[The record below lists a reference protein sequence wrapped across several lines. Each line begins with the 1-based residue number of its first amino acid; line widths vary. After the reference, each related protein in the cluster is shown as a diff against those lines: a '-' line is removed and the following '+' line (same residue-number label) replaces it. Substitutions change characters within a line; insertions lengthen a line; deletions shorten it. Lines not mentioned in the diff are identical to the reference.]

1 MEVAF
6 LNSLISRSAG
16 GVFEVQ
22 RRLAQNLIQIPG
34 VRIKIF
40 GSEDEYTQ
48 EDKDLWQPLQ
58 PIVNKTIGPLS
69 FCYSPGLIKLLKNS
83 GSELIHLHVLWLY
96 PSVAALRSKLP
107 YITTTHGM
115 LDSWAVR
122 NSRFKKK
129 MVGLIYE
136 RAALNKA
143 SCLHAFTKQE
153 YIDIR
158 NFGLKNPVCILPN
171 GVDIPLDIQ
180 EVKMANPVWNGL
192 IECGKKVLLY
202 LGRIHPKKGL
212 TNLIKAWKSVQ
223 KLDKSSEWVL
233 AIVGWDRD
241 GYELEL
247 KEMSRNLELE
257 GSILFLGPQFN
268 KNRDL
273 CFAHANAFILPSFSE
288 GLPMAVLE
296 AWAYS
301 LPVIMTK
308 QCNLSEGFEQN
319 AAIETDTSIESIAH
333 GLTQLFSS
341 SKNDRQQMGNAGNK
355 LVIAK
360 FNWSMIAKEMHKTY
374 QWILGE
380 GQLPEHIILK

>member
-22 RRLAQNLIQIPG
+22 RRLAHHLIQIPN
-34 VRIKIF
+34 VEIKIF
-40 GSEDEYTQ
+40 GSEDEHTK
-48 EDKDLWQPLQ
+48 EDLELWHPLQ
-58 PIVNKTIGPLS
+58 PVVNKTIGPLS

-83 GSELIHLHVLWLY
+83 GLDLIHLHVLWLY
-96 PSVAALRSKLP
+96 PSIAALCSKLP

-129 MVGLIYE
+129 IVAFMYE
-136 RAALNKA
+136 KAALKNA

-171 GVDIPLDIQ
+171 GVDVPLNIQ
-180 EVKMANPVWNGL
+180 ELKAAKPVWDGL
-192 IECGKKVLLY
+192 IKCEKKVLLY

-223 KLDKSSEWVL
+223 KLGKSSDWVL
-233 AIVGWDRD
+233 AIVGWDRG

-247 KEMSRNLELE
+247 KEISKNLELDK
-257 GSILFLGPQFN
+257 SIFFLGPQFKKN
-268 KNRDL
+268 KDL
-273 CFAHANAFILPSFSE
+273 CFAHASAFILPSFSE

-296 AWAYS
+296 AWAYT
-301 LPVIMTK
+301 LPVVMTK
-308 QCNLSEGFEQN
+308 QCNLPEGFDQN
-319 AAIETDTSIESIAH
+319 AAIEIGTSIDGIVN

-341 SKNDRQQMGNAGNK
+341 SKNDLQQMGNAGNK
-355 LVIAK
+355 LVIQK
-360 FNWSMIAKEMHKTY
+360 FNWSLIAEEMHKTY

-380 GQLPEHIILK
+380 GQLPENIILK